1 MALLPRVNKVS
12 LDRDRDRDRDPS
24 STRHVYRCLTRIS
37 GSVSKIMETLNW
49 RSSSPWL
56 LTVPVD
62 HCHKEHPDNSWCQ
75 SSAGMFNKFWNE
87 FYIIEFYFLMIMY
100 NWPTFEQ
107 CNFFSDRN
115 REKVD
120 ACVKPIIQSIQVQCS
135 DRENMMM
142 DSTIQSTGRAIAVMC
157 GVTRKLI
164 FWNWIKINYN
174 MF

>member
-12 LDRDRDRDRDPS
+12 LDRDRDRDPS

-56 LTVPVD
+56 PTVPVD
-62 HCHKEHPDNSWCQ
+62 HCHKEHPDNSWCR

-107 CNFFSDRN
+107 CNFFMTET
-115 REKVD
+115 EKRLTHAWNPSSRASRYSAVI
-120 ACVKPIIQSIQVQCS
+120 ARIWWWTPPFSPPEEPSPSCVVLHVSSSFGI
-135 DRENMMM
+135 E
-142 DSTIQSTGRAIAVMC
+142 
-157 GVTRKLI
+157 
-164 FWNWIKINYN
+164 
-174 MF
+174 

>member
-37 GSVSKIMETLNW
+37 GSVSKTMETLNW

-62 HCHKEHPDNSWCQ
+62 HCHKEHPDNSWCR

-87 FYIIEFYFLMIMY
+87 FYIIEFYFGWSCIIDQHLNSAI
-100 NWPTFEQ
+100 
-107 CNFFSDRN
+107 FFWQKPRKGWRM
-115 REKVD
+115 RETHH
-120 ACVKPIIQSIQVQCS
+120 PEHPGTVQWS
-135 DRENMMM
+135 REY
-142 DSTIQSTGRAIAVMC
+142 DDGLHHSVH
-157 GVTRKLI
+157 RKSHRRHV
-164 FWNWIKINYN
+164 WCYT
-174 MF
+174 